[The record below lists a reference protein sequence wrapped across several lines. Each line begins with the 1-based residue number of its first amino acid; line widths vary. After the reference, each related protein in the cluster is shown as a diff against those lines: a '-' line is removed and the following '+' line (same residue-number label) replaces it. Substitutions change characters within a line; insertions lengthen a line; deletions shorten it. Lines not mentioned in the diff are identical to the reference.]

1 MSKEKLF
8 QAFLVM
14 LLILTVGIGSGFLL
28 QFYLSPTGEISLLL
42 MRVTMLVA
50 ISITVGLAA
59 RFAIP
64 TAMLAIKIL
73 YTLIGCVVSIL
84 TLDRFYQSPYSLLD
98 STGTITDWQIAE
110 FTQIFVLMGLTMF
123 IALAR
128 KKARP
133 GSPQVRTKE
142 PFSIKKSWEGFSSSV
157 TATLSRWKNNLLSI
171 DIRSISNKKAKRKSS
186 PNKKQ
191 NSSST
196 SRAKTTKTTHAN
208 PQNKVRIKKNSST
221 PAVKTKIRKKKANK
235 NNADVKLV
243 GREEHRCPYCLEE
256 VKKNDPRGVKICPD
270 CGTWHH
276 QDCWNVT
283 GSCQIAHKHEL

>member
-28 QFYLSPTGEISLLL
+28 QFYLSPSGEVSLLL
-42 MRVTMLVA
+42 MRVMMLVA

-64 TAMLAIKIL
+64 ADILPIKIL

-84 TLDRFYQSPYSLLD
+84 TLDRLYQSPYSLLD

-110 FTQIFVLMGLTMF
+110 FTQIFVLVGLTMF

-133 GSPQVRTKE
+133 GSPQVRAKE

-186 PNKKQ
+186 PTKKQ
-191 NSSST
+191 ISSST
-196 SRAKTTKTTHAN
+196 NRARTTKTTQAN
-208 PQNKVRIKKNSST
+208 PQNKVHINKNSSK

-256 VKKNDPRGVKICPD
+256 VKKNDPRGVKLCPD

-276 QDCWNVT
+276 QDCWDVT